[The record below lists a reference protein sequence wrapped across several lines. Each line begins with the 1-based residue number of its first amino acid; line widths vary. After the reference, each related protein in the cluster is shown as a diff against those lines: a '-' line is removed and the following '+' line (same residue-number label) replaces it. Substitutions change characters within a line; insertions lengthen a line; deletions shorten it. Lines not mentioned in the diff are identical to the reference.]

1 MKISKFLNGFFA
13 ILLSVIAFSCSK
25 TENGNV
31 EFIPFQETKDGQ
43 WGMIS
48 MDGKVLFNEEFKT
61 KPTIVRDGRFFV
73 RTKEGFWEMYEASE
87 KPKKIGSEYAHTSGF
102 RNGRALVAERNKPV
116 SIIDKDGKTIKVLD
130 KINGKEINGVRA
142 YNEGYAVF
150 MTNDSLWGAIDE
162 SGDCV
167 VKPEYCSLNDC
178 GDGKFIGVNV
188 KYKKD
193 LDKKKKDKVKI
204 SVISES
210 GKVLFD
216 FSADKYENIHWQFS
230 DGKLAV
236 SVKKD
241 GKESW
246 GIINDKGETIL
257 KPSQKLKSIG
267 TINDDLF
274 TYNNGEGW
282 GLMNIKGETLIRAKY
297 EFLYYDY
304 DALVA
309 VVKNGD
315 DYEYKYIDEN
325 DNQIGEES
333 FVEATLFS
341 MFDGKHALV
350 KPNDKIYSLID
361 KDCKQIQG
369 IPDIV
374 NIGTYE
380 GESYVESDFVDLKKF
395 IDNFKISQNGIFG
408 FDFTSSPESMVK
420 KAVELGLET
429 GTKEHPAGTPYW
441 YDYKDNVT
449 LSHDVYGVTGYVLA
463 SFTGNLSRQTYK
475 TKRVIDY
482 TWGDYYW
489 YHDNKIPTG
498 YVWNNVKPSIFSLL
512 VRNDGRMHGKLR
524 DLYNLISKKFES
536 MGKVEKQNNSAMVI
550 TLKNDKVAL
559 VAMKKDMVIVSWGGL
574 KDPKDID
581 IEEFKDASEEDD
593 PSNISYGYLNNLFPD
608 KNIIEVDTMVA
619 DTAVAEY

>member
-1 MKISKFLNGFFA
+1 
-13 ILLSVIAFSCSK
+13 
-25 TENGNV
+25 
-31 EFIPFQETKDGQ
+31 
-43 WGMIS
+43 
-48 MDGKVLFNEEFKT
+48 
-61 KPTIVRDGRFFV
+61 
-73 RTKEGFWEMYEASE
+73 
-87 KPKKIGSEYAHTSGF
+87 
-102 RNGRALVAERNKPV
+102 
-116 SIIDKDGKTIKVLD
+116 
-130 KINGKEINGVRA
+130 
-142 YNEGYAVF
+142 

-315 DYEYKYIDEN
+315 DYDYVDYYDWYFTYVGRDGNTYDYIEKNQSFEPDEEYTTTIYVDEKDNSHSLKIKSYKYADFAKKIV
-325 DNQIGEES
+325 IIIVIAPYVIAYLLS
-333 FVEATLFS
+333 FIILY
-341 MFDGKHALV
+341 
-350 KPNDKIYSLID
+350 IR
-361 KDCKQIQG
+361 
-369 IPDIV
+369 
-374 NIGTYE
+374 
-380 GESYVESDFVDLKKF
+380 KF
-395 IDNFKISQNGIFG
+395 IA
-408 FDFTSSPESMVK
+408 K
-420 KAVELGLET
+420 KQL
-429 GTKEHPAGTPYW
+429 
-441 YDYKDNVT
+441 
-449 LSHDVYGVTGYVLA
+449 
-463 SFTGNLSRQTYK
+463 Q
-475 TKRVIDY
+475 
-482 TWGDYYW
+482 
-489 YHDNKIPTG
+489 
-498 YVWNNVKPSIFSLL
+498 
-512 VRNDGRMHGKLR
+512 
-524 DLYNLISKKFES
+524 
-536 MGKVEKQNNSAMVI
+536 
-550 TLKNDKVAL
+550 
-559 VAMKKDMVIVSWGGL
+559 
-574 KDPKDID
+574 
-581 IEEFKDASEEDD
+581 
-593 PSNISYGYLNNLFPD
+593 
-608 KNIIEVDTMVA
+608 
-619 DTAVAEY
+619 